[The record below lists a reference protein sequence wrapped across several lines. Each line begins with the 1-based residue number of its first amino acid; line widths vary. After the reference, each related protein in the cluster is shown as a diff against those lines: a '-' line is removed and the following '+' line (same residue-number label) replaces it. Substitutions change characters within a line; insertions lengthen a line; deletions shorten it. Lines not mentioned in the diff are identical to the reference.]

1 MNENLDKEMKEFGEE
16 IADDLSHTR
25 KNKNIRRRKAP
36 RDFHPQRKVL
46 ILGGAGVLL
55 SILLIAIFFRNGNEL
70 STEDLPTI
78 QARLSQLEKRITHLE
93 GMEDKIVFLD
103 KQEKDLLDYVAETEK
118 SGKYLAQRLD
128 KLVQKVAR
136 LEERLASAPAKSE
149 APLTIQRKP
158 FLLTKG
164 RYHEVRLGD
173 TLYGI
178 AQQYGT
184 SVHELCR
191 VNNISPDQVIYPGQ
205 KLLVA
210 RQSNQ

>member
-16 IADDLSHTR
+16 IADDLGHTR
-25 KNKNIRRRKAP
+25 KNKNIRRHGTP
-36 RDFHPQRKVL
+36 RDSKPQRKLL
-46 ILGGAGVLL
+46 ILGGTGILL
-55 SILLIAIFFRNGNEL
+55 LIVLIAIFFRNGNEL

-78 QARLSQLEKRITHLE
+78 HARLSQLEKRITHLE
-93 GMEDKIVFLD
+93 AMEDKIVFLD

-118 SGKYLAQRLD
+118 SGKYLAQEFD
-128 KLVQKVAR
+128 KLTQKVAR
-136 LEERLASAPAKSE
+136 LEERMASAPAKTE

-158 FLLTKG
+158 FPLTKG

-178 AQQYGT
+178 ARQYGT

-191 VNNISPDQVIYPGQ
+191 LNNISPDQVIYPGQ
-205 KLLVA
+205 KLLVVPEE
-210 RQSNQ
+210 

>member
-16 IADDLSHTR
+16 IADDLGHTR
-25 KNKNIRRRKAP
+25 KNKNIRRHGAP
-36 RDFHPQRKVL
+36 RDSKPQRKLL
-46 ILGGAGVLL
+46 ILGGAG
-55 SILLIAIFFRNGNEL
+55 ILLLIGLIAMFSRNGNEL

-78 QARLSQLEKRITHLE
+78 QARLSQLEKRITRLE
-93 GMEDKIVFLD
+93 GMEDKILFLD
-103 KQEKDLLDYVAETEK
+103 KQQKDLLEYVAETDK

-128 KLVQKVAR
+128 KLVQKVGR
-136 LEERLASAPAKSE
+136 LEERMASAPAKSE

-158 FLLTKG
+158 FPLTKG
-164 RYHEVRLGD
+164 RYHEVGLGD

-191 VNNISPDQVIYPGQ
+191 LNNMIPDQVIYPGQ